1 MSVRAAD
8 RKKLSENVRRLFL
21 RSAKGTLLTDRFRP
35 QT

>member
-8 RKKLSENVRRLFL
+8 RKKLSANEHWLFL
-21 RSAKGTLLTDRFRP
+21 RSAKSALLTDRFQP